1 MRRTPGRLILVVTVL
16 LAFLAGGFLVPR
28 GQKFIGLL
36 ASGVSVDDRMASLR
50 MRVAAVE
57 RENENLQTELRVRAA
72 LAGHG
77 QRLSASEIE
86 RVTASILEAHARYG
100 ISADVLLA
108 VIATESG
115 FDTRA
120 VSRAGALGLM
130 QLMPATG
137 QEMAGDLDIEWTG
150 NDMLYDPAI
159 NIKLG
164 SEYLHRM
171 FQKFGHADNAL
182 AAYNAGPARVEGM
195 NQAGILPRV
204 YPGRVREGL
213 RRFSPR

>member
-1 MRRTPGRLILVVTVL
+1 MRRAPGRLILVVTVL
-16 LAFLAGGFLVPR
+16 LAFLAGGFLIPR
-28 GQKFIGLL
+28 GEKSIGLL

-57 RENENLQTELRVRAA
+57 RENENLQTELLGRVA

-77 QRLSASEIE
+77 QRLSAGEIE
-86 RVTASILEAHARYG
+86 RVTASILEAHDRYG

-108 VIATESG
+108 VIDTESG

-120 VSRAGALGLM
+120 VSHAGALGLM
-130 QLMPATG
+130 QLMPSTG

-171 FQKFGHADNAL
+171 FQRFGHADNAL

-195 NQAGILPRV
+195 NRAGILPRV

-213 RRFSPR
+213 RRFAPR

>member
-1 MRRTPGRLILVVTVL
+1 MRRAPGRLILAVTLL
-16 LAFLAGGFLVPR
+16 LAFLAGGFLIPR
-28 GQKFIGLL
+28 GEKSIGLL

-77 QRLSASEIE
+77 QRLSAGEIE
-86 RVTASILEAHARYG
+86 RVTASILEAHGRYG

-108 VIATESG
+108 VIETESG

-120 VSRAGALGLM
+120 VSHAGALGLM
-130 QLMPATG
+130 QVMPSTG
-137 QEMAGDLDIEWTG
+137 QEMAGELDIEWTG

-171 FQKFGHADNAL
+171 FQRFGHADNAL

-213 RRFSPR
+213 RRFAPR